1 LGEPLSKRR
10 PENPVKRVLLQPVSR
25 GLALVTLAYAVFYL
39 GWRTTSTLNL
49 DALGFALLLLAAE
62 IVDITSL
69 FFFVLQTWNSRPLHA
84 PPAAPGLSVDV
95 FVTTYNE
102 DLDVLEATLTG
113 CKAVRYP
120 HTTYVL
126 DDGRRPSVEALAQR
140 LGCQYLTRPDNLHAK
155 AGNINAALARTR
167 GDLIAVLD
175 ADMVPQPDYL
185 DQTLG
190 YFTDPKVAL
199 VQAPQE
205 FYNRDS
211 VQHARGGAADGWHEQ
226 SLFFHV
232 VQAGRNHW
240 NAAFWCGSPSVVSR
254 AALEDIGG
262 VATETVTEDLHTS
275 IRLHARG
282 WRTVYHD
289 KPIAYGI
296 APQTLHAFAVQRL
309 RWSQG
314 TLQVLR
320 SPESP
325 LRVAGLTLAQRLN
338 YLACALYSLEGHQD
352 LVYLLTPVLVLLT
365 GIWPLSV
372 GGFSFLAMWLP
383 LIALKLL
390 TTALLSRG
398 YFRFLQIE
406 EYSLLKMFTLI
417 RSSMALF
424 WSAGLR
430 FKVTPKQF
438 DDTVRTQEWRQVVPQ
453 VAMVTILGVSGV
465 VGLFR
470 LTGSLDGSAATPE
483 LLVPLAWAMFHL
495 VLLARGVSRI
505 VRRLHNRESY
515 RFPAVVQAV
524 VMDADGN
531 TMLTRTEDISLLGCG
546 LLSSSDLSLG
556 LDIDLALQLPGESL
570 KIRARVVHRSARR
583 EGGWRLGL
591 SFLEIGTLER
601 ERLATY
607 VFVTLAG
614 YQTVPIK
621 DLQLPKHSDRLA
633 A

>member
-1 LGEPLSKRR
+1 MP
-10 PENPVKRVLLQPVSR
+10 LQPLSR
-25 GLALVTLAYAVFYL
+25 GLALVTLAYGIFYL
-39 GWRTTSTLNL
+39 AWRTTSTLNF

-69 FFFVLQTWNSRPLHA
+69 CFYVLQTWSPKLLLA
-84 PPAAPGLSVDV
+84 PPPAPGLSVDF

-102 DLDVLEATLTG
+102 DLEILEATLTG

-126 DDGRRPSVEALAQR
+126 DDGRRPAVRALAQR
-140 LGCQYLTRPDNLHAK
+140 LGCQYLTRPDNAHAK

-167 GDLIAVLD
+167 GDFIAVLD

-199 VQAPQE
+199 VQGPQE

-211 VQHARGGAADGWHEQ
+211 VQHARGGAAKGWHEQ

-232 VQAGRNHW
+232 IQPGRNHW
-240 NAAFWCGSPSVVSR
+240 NAAFWCGSPSVLSR
-254 AALEDIGG
+254 AALADIGG
-262 VATETVTEDLHTS
+262 VATETVTEDMHTT

-338 YLACALYSLEGHQD
+338 YLACALYTLEGHQD
-352 LVYLLTPVLVLLT
+352 LVYVLTPVLVLLT
-365 GIWPLSV
+365 GIWPLTV
-372 GGFSFLAMWLP
+372 GGFSFLAVWLP
-383 LIALKLL
+383 LIGLKLL
-390 TTALLSRG
+390 TTAVLSRG
-398 YFRFLQIE
+398 HFRFVQNE

-417 RSSMALF
+417 RSSLALF
-424 WSAGLR
+424 WPDGLR

-438 DDTVRTQEWRQVVPQ
+438 DGSVRAQEWRQVVPQ
-453 VAMVTILGVSGV
+453 VAMVFVLGVSGL
-465 VGLFR
+465 VGLLR
-470 LTGSLDGSAATPE
+470 LIGTLEGSRARPE
-483 LLVPLAWAMFHL
+483 LLLPLLWAVFHI
-495 VLLARGVSRI
+495 VLLTRGVASI
-505 VRRLHNRESY
+505 VRRLHKRQSY
-515 RFPAVVQAV
+515 RFPASLQAV
-524 VMDADGN
+524 VQDASGN
-531 TMLTRTEDISLLGCG
+531 TLLTRTEDISLLGCG
-546 LLSSSDLSLG
+546 LLSSEELPLG
-556 LDIDLALQLPGESL
+556 LDVDVALQLSGEPL
-570 KIRARVVHRSARR
+570 NIRARVVHRSARR

-591 SFLEIGTLER
+591 SFMELGTYER
-601 ERLATY
+601 ERLALY
-607 VFVTLAG
+607 VFVTLPG
-614 YQTVPIK
+614 YQGVPVK
-621 DLQLPKHSDRLA
+621 
-633 A
+633 